1 MKKAFKSLVIS
12 VLLLCTGQVLSAQW
26 YLGGGMIGG
35 YIGNG
40 RSEIGLAP
48 DIGYRFNPNISVG
61 STIGYTYRRSAG
73 VGYHR
78 FLFDPYIRARFS
90 PYSGVYLYADAFGQ
104 YNSIR
109 TGHGSDLV
117 QTEVFK
123 TGLRPGIGIPVS
135 KRIFLMARLGY
146 LGYSSLDGWGYHFT
160 SSDIYLGF
168 GVAL

>member
-1 MKKAFKSLVIS
+1 MKRFFKFLIIGA
-12 VLLLCTGQVLSAQW
+12 LLLSAGQTLSAQW

-35 YIGNG
+35 YIGDG

-48 DIGYRFNPNISVG
+48 DIGYRFNPYVSAG
-61 STIGYTYRRSAG
+61 STIGYTYRRSNG
-73 VGYHR
+73 TGYRR

-90 PYSGVYLYADAFGQ
+90 PVERVYLYADAFGQ
-104 YNSIR
+104 YNRIR
-109 TGHGSDLV
+109 TGHGSSLV

-123 TGLRPGIGIPVS
+123 AGFRPGIGIPVT
-135 KRIFLMARLGY
+135 RRMYLMARLGY

-160 SSDIYLGF
+160 SSDLYLGF